1 MYGMNN
7 KSHGILGSE
16 NGMNSFENLNFKG
29 IDINF
34 VHTPT
39 LISQFTDEIVF
50 EIAAGSK
57 HSMFATLSDKVFA
70 CGSGL
75 QGQLGFGCFSQ

>member
-7 KSHGILGSE
+7 KSQGVSDSQNL
-16 NGMNSFENLNFKG
+16 MNSYENLNFKG
-29 IDINF
+29 IDINY
-34 VHTPT
+34 VETPT
-39 LISQFTDEIVF
+39 LITQFTDEIVF

-57 HSMFATLSDKVFA
+57 HSMFATLSDKVFG

-75 QGQLGFGCFSQ
+75 

>member
-1 MYGMNN
+1 MYGMGA
-7 KSHGILGSE
+7 KSAGISSC
-16 NGMNSFENLNFKG
+16 NAAQSSYQSLNFKG
-29 IDINF
+29 IDISY
-34 VHTPT
+34 VDAPT
-39 LISQFTDEIVF
+39 LISQFNNEIVF

-75 QGQLGFGCFSQ
+75 KG